1 MMSEAV
7 IYILIGQK
15 GSGKTY
21 IGNIVRELYGITFI
35 RVEDIA
41 LKIKQNRAVDD
52 ESYHKDVFAQIE
64 SHIRSVIVNNPIIIF
79 ESLGLTPH
87 FDNMLENLK
96 GDFRV
101 ICINVKV
108 SPELCLERIK
118 NRDKSIQIDISD
130 EEILKINSLILEK
143 NMLCDYEIENNESR
157 AELIPQLNKLFVNR
171 KIS

>member
-1 MMSEAV
+1 MSEAV

-21 IGNIVRELYGITFI
+21 IGNIVRELYGVTFI

-41 LKIKQNRAVDD
+41 LKIKQNRTVDD
-52 ESYHKDVFAQIE
+52 DSYHKDVFNQVE
-64 SHIRSVIVNNPIIIF
+64 SHIRSVIKNNHIIIF

-96 GDFRV
+96 RDFRV
-101 ICINVKV
+101 ICINVKA
-108 SPELCLERIK
+108 PPGLCVERIK
-118 NRDKSIQIDISD
+118 NRDKSIHIDVSD

-143 NMLCDYEIENNESR
+143 NMLCDYEIDNNESR
-157 AELIPQLNKLFVNR
+157 AELIPQLNKLFANR